1 VLFCNSILTCGL
13 QIYTIIN
20 NYYGVSSL
28 KSCVLSMHQHTHT
41 HMHTRTCTHMHTHAH
56 THMHTH
62 TFTHMHPHAPT
73 HSSHVYIHTHHAGKF
88 VSIQGTVVRVGNV
101 KPLVTKMAFK
111 CSLCHGTQVLALPD
125 GKYTLP
131 TKVGWCISS
140 PSFHAFS
147 N

>member
-1 VLFCNSILTCGL
+1 
-13 QIYTIIN
+13 
-20 NYYGVSSL
+20 
-28 KSCVLSMHQHTHT
+28 M
-41 HMHTRTCTHMHTHAH
+41 
-56 THMHTH
+56 
-62 TFTHMHPHAPT
+62 
-73 HSSHVYIHTHHAGKF
+73 HTHHAGKF

-147 N
+147 NLEATSALLGELPHSLESFLLSVPF